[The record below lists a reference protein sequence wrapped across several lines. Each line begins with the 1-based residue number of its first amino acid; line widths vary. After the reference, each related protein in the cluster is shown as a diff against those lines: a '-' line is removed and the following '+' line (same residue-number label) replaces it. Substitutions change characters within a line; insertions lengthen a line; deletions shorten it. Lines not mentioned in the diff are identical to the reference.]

1 MRLALVF
8 LLTFF
13 SGILWSQE
21 HRNLNSYEPTEEFD
35 NIHVLKIAEDT
46 LQSSF
51 IIWVKKGVKG
61 HFHQTHTENLVVIEG
76 KAIMTIGEETITIRK
91 GDYINI
97 PNQTPHSVIEVL
109 SRKPLKVL
117 SIQSPLFDG
126 KDRIFIEK

>member
-1 MRLALVF
+1 LSAF
-8 LLTFF
+8 
-13 SGILWSQE
+13 GQE
-21 HRNLNSYEPTEEFD
+21 HKSLREYQPTEEFD
-35 NIHVLKIAEDT
+35 NIHVLKIAEDEK
-46 LQSSF
+46 QSSF

-76 KAIMTIGEETITIRK
+76 KAIMTLGDKTITIKK

-97 PNQTPHSVIEVL
+97 PDQTPHSVTEVL

>member
-1 MRLALVF
+1 MNNLIALL
-8 LLTFF
+8 LLTASSVTF
-13 SGILWSQE
+13 GQE
-21 HRNLNSYEPTEEFD
+21 HKSLSEYQPTEEYD
-35 NIHVLKIAEDT
+35 NIHVLKIAEDEK
-46 LQSSF
+46 QSSF

-76 KAIMTIGEETITIRK
+76 KAIMMLGDKTITIKK

-97 PNQTPHSVIEVL
+97 PDQTPHSVIEVF